1 MKPNTRISTI
11 TANIASALALAASA
25 HAYAKG
31 FAKVPPY
38 LQNENVVIEQPKVKH
53 NIMFLVD
60 NSGSMYWPVGNGDE
74 HIRIKVAQQAL
85 NSVLDKYQDRF
96 NWGIQGLT
104 NVYAG
109 KRNYTLPSETFNIS
123 WQNMKNRVDAM
134 RPYGYTPATRR
145 YYEVAASAVMPNIKY
160 RCQKSYIIMLS
171 DGDANLSCSISD
183 EKTSN
188 KTFHQNFN
196 YDQNYGG
203 NDQNTDLPED
213 FSSALYS
220 YSKNYKYNTPDFQTA
235 YEYFGPSPM
244 KNLNTQQLINVC
256 NKEVDGGH
264 GSSYWDLAGTL
275 DGKPGGI
282 EFFSRTLSIKDIK
295 TSGKDAAGV
304 SWNGDPS
311 IDPKGVDYSKQ
322 LVQTFTVG
330 FGSSLSQDG
339 KAYLARA
346 ASRDDWYFN
355 AAKSE
360 DLLQAFDDILK
371 LIEVDTSAALIYS
384 GTGST
389 APATVSSGIPELAA
403 TVHVDSSS
411 WSSRIEFDK
420 LASSGH
426 RQKQNPKTVQPSFAN
441 RRTLINTGS
450 AVYDIAR
457 LQGDELNNAYFGIA
471 DSVTPDKNR
480 GEWLDLLKW
489 TARIGK
495 DSDIANRAKTQDYSQ
510 NYRIRLQGQRDLG
523 DILDGSIAT
532 VGEIQ
537 HNRRRYLAAAAND
550 GMVHLFESTGNPDH
564 PYDLKISYIPAG
576 IEGESGETLGKT
588 LKYIAKEDYPKLLA
602 NHRYTV
608 NGGFTLRQTDPVG
621 GKSHTLIFGATGQGG
636 RGAYALNIDAVN
648 DDKPEATLPLF
659 ETPKGEAN
667 TLGYTVGTPQ
677 IARISVNRAVDN
689 AHPLIAEHV
698 RYAGFL
704 ASGYRKENPSDAANE
719 TALYI
724 YDMLG
729 KEAGSNNRTHG
740 DTVGKPGDLIAKI
753 TAPKGIGGLSTPAVI
768 DTDFDGLADLAYAGD
783 RGGNMYRFDL
793 RGKTPKDWKA
803 VQIFQGS
810 GQPVTSAPA
819 VSRRPNGS
827 YIVIFGTGS
836 EIYQDDLT
844 NDAQQSAYGIYDN
857 PHVENDTGF
866 EAATRDQLQT
876 QTVSE
881 DKGFLYVSDHG
892 IESSQKGWKID
903 LARGE
908 RITVKP
914 TIILRTAVL
923 TIHSYTRSGQ
933 KHTTEPE
940 DVCLPTSSDR
950 TTTAKT
956 TILGLHADN
965 GGALTMR
972 SARFTPDSSARTD
985 NGKTFL
991 ANGVTRNGLLN
1002 FSYLDA
1008 KRVSE
1013 NPTSLDGEIGG
1024 SGKDNALQTSAAIPN
1039 NRCFSEKAARTLLLN
1054 ATDNLDVQGR
1064 RCGIRRISWREL
1076 FF

>member
-60 NSGSMYWPVGNGDE
+60 NSGSMYFPVGNGDE
-74 HIRIKVAQQAL
+74 HIRINIAKQAL
-85 NSVLDKYQDRF
+85 HSVLDKYQDRF

-183 EKTSN
+183 EKKSN

-203 NDQNTDLPED
+203 NDQNTDLPKD

-220 YSKNYKYNTPDFQTA
+220 YSKTNKYNTPDFQTA

-311 IDPKGVDYSKQ
+311 IDPEGVDYSKQ

-355 AAKSE
+355 ATKSE

-384 GTGST
+384 GTGNT
-389 APATVSSGIPELAA
+389 APAAVSSGIPELAA

-420 LASSGH
+420 LASNGH
-426 RQKQNPKTVQPSFAN
+426 RQEQNPKTVQP
-441 RRTLINTGS
+441 
-450 AVYDIAR
+450 R
-457 LQGDELNNAYFGIA
+457 L
-471 DSVTPDKNR
+471 P
-480 GEWLDLLKW
+480 
-489 TARIGK
+489 
-495 DSDIANRAKTQDYSQ
+495 
-510 NYRIRLQGQRDLG
+510 
-523 DILDGSIAT
+523 T
-532 VGEIQ
+532 VE
-537 HNRRRYLAAAAND
+537 
-550 GMVHLFESTGNPDH
+550 P
-564 PYDLKISYIPAG
+564 
-576 IEGESGETLGKT
+576 
-588 LKYIAKEDYPKLLA
+588 
-602 NHRYTV
+602 
-608 NGGFTLRQTDPVG
+608 
-621 GKSHTLIFGATGQGG
+621 
-636 RGAYALNIDAVN
+636 
-648 DDKPEATLPLF
+648 
-659 ETPKGEAN
+659 
-667 TLGYTVGTPQ
+667 
-677 IARISVNRAVDN
+677 
-689 AHPLIAEHV
+689 
-698 RYAGFL
+698 
-704 ASGYRKENPSDAANE
+704 
-719 TALYI
+719 
-724 YDMLG
+724 
-729 KEAGSNNRTHG
+729 
-740 DTVGKPGDLIAKI
+740 
-753 TAPKGIGGLSTPAVI
+753 LSTQVLPCTISHVC
-768 DTDFDGLADLAYAGD
+768 
-783 RGGNMYRFDL
+783 
-793 RGKTPKDWKA
+793 KA
-803 VQIFQGS
+803 
-810 GQPVTSAPA
+810 TS
-819 VSRRPNGS
+819 
-827 YIVIFGTGS
+827 
-836 EIYQDDLT
+836 
-844 NDAQQSAYGIYDN
+844 
-857 PHVENDTGF
+857 
-866 EAATRDQLQT
+866 
-876 QTVSE
+876 
-881 DKGFLYVSDHG
+881 
-892 IESSQKGWKID
+892 
-903 LARGE
+903 
-908 RITVKP
+908 
-914 TIILRTAVL
+914 
-923 TIHSYTRSGQ
+923 
-933 KHTTEPE
+933 
-940 DVCLPTSSDR
+940 
-950 TTTAKT
+950 
-956 TILGLHADN
+956 
-965 GGALTMR
+965 
-972 SARFTPDSSARTD
+972 
-985 NGKTFL
+985 
-991 ANGVTRNGLLN
+991 
-1002 FSYLDA
+1002 
-1008 KRVSE
+1008 
-1013 NPTSLDGEIGG
+1013 
-1024 SGKDNALQTSAAIPN
+1024 
-1039 NRCFSEKAARTLLLN
+1039 
-1054 ATDNLDVQGR
+1054 
-1064 RCGIRRISWREL
+1064 
-1076 FF
+1076 